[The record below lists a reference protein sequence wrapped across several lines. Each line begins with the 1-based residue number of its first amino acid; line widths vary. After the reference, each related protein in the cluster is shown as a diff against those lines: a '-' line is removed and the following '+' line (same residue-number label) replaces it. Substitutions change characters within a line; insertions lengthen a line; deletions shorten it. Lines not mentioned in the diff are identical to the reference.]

1 MLRKFCRQL
10 TGSTEMINLPQIM
23 TVPEAADYL
32 KLSKSKVYNLIQTGK
47 MPHLRIGRNV
57 RIRQA
62 DLLKWLEIKSRS
74 TREIERF

>member
-1 MLRKFCRQL
+1 
-10 TGSTEMINLPQIM
+10 MIDLPHIM
-23 TVPEAADYL
+23 TVPEAAEYL

>member
-1 MLRKFCRQL
+1 
-10 TGSTEMINLPQIM
+10 MINLPQIM